1 MKRIIGWLMVSI
13 PFLAVL
19 IFGSLAMGIGLLKV
33 LVAVGAAIVVTAWL
47 LIGFGLISGDYD

>member
-1 MKRIIGWLMVSI
+1 MVSI